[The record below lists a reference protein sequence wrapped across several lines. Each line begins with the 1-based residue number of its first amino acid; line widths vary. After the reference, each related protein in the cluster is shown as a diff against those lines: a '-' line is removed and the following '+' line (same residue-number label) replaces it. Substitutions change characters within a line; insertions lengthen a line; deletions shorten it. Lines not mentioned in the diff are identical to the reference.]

1 MWRSGLATY
10 CAVTLTLLVPT
21 PAFPHHPYSEYDPKA
36 APQIGIAL
44 SGGGLRAAA
53 FSHGVMLEL
62 RKLCL
67 IRPQEHSSASL
78 DQDNIEDT
86 YPLYSLHY
94 IEDTAHSDDHRA
106 NPCGRDGG
114 ASFLD
119 NVHFLSG
126 VSGGAITA
134 AYYKTH
140 PNQLTEFGQKLKDAR
155 LAWKLFTGEK
165 TTPIW
170 RPPLMLFA
178 STLDTLFQTFKLPL
192 FPIPE
197 IEVAPFATMALY
209 DGLFESEQLA
219 KVYSDLFLD
228 NTTFGELNHPTKS
241 GPTLAGAIFQNGG
254 KVEKGIGQANL
265 LINATDIANGRILTF
280 DKETFACLGNVDDF
294 RKLQLSVAVAA
305 SSTLPGVF
313 SPLHLKPYLATTD
326 SMRIPTPCPLI
337 LGDQVRSPVLVDG
350 GVSDNLGVTGLLR
363 AIFERK
369 NTNGF
374 QEDDQRITSGQALE
388 ILESEEHKITR
399 ALLSS
404 KDIKGLTTVQG
415 ANPKSQ
421 KTFLLVVNA
430 GVTTTSSLPK
440 LAGHLDNS
448 FDVLIRDRTD
458 LSRVIAQR
466 MLRNFGFGVVE
477 LNMRDLVKSNRV
489 VSRVVK
495 LAMANHR
502 TSKIT
507 DEPVRQIAQTFDFTE
522 MERKVLDDLNQIGFL
537 PSKDEID
544 TLILAGRAVVA
555 EMSGS
560 IKQEYEKLVDKNYSA
575 SCDNILNPDR
585 HYCWPS
591 SFETPHLAA
600 NKVGVLL
607 DILTRTSEDFSR
619 KVSENRSNQLTQTK
633 SNLLDLYLD
642 ESRALEDLMELL
654 VTPDPKP
661 NSTKERLPTQGWK
674 TIQACLIVR
683 DIKYASLRKGEPA
696 ENIPVCTLKAL
707 EKTGQDKLVL
717 QAAPAW
723 LQNFPVIGVKSAEND
738 NPKVQE
744 ALDKYVSNLL
754 NPNELLPDFT
764 KTHEIAVGWA
774 DDVIDHMLKVPK
786 GKVSEIRDRS
796 PTYYALL
803 SRFLMLRNRFNEGF
817 HCLYTGALEFPYDP
831 ELSYLLGYY
840 AIHLNR
846 DFQGGLKHL
855 ASATEKAGVNQQQI
869 DLLPRDNSLN
879 ETDRTTLRSWFTR
892 AADRYALRSARY
904 TALSSSPL
912 KGRSEFVSNEAV
924 DTWLN
929 QTFPDGHGGNDLSTL
944 LRFAEQSK
952 PVPQSAVSTVV
963 CRVQKKLEK
972 ISLTDAKVAIK
983 GFLAAYGE
991 IECPKSQN
999 GNIYSASS
1007 LLAVDLSNATPCG
1020 DIHQE
1025 RLLATGTEIPSR
1037 LTACQQFRKTQ
1048 LAIREILAPST
1059 AITYARAQAR
1069 KLYESHP
1076 DTDSSYPPYLWERA
1090 DVSGL
1095 IVLLD
1100 AIQKECPQR
1109 DEDVRTAQRL
1119 FHVANTSIE
1128 KDGRLKNHAAFVKM
1142 RIRKLQNDAN
1152 ELSCG
1157 KRYPD

>member
-1 MWRSGLATY
+1 MWRAHLATY
-10 CAVTLTLLVPT
+10 CAFALTLLFPIA
-21 PAFPHHPYSEYDPKA
+21 AFPHHPYSEYDPKA

-67 IRPQEHSSASL
+67 IRPQEQSSASL
-78 DQDNIEDT
+78 DQDNIEDAS
-86 YPLYSLHY
+86 PLYSLHY
-94 IEDTAHSDDHRA
+94 IEDTEHADDHLA

-140 PNQLTEFGQKLKDAR
+140 PDQLAEFGQKLKDAR
-155 LAWKLFTGEK
+155 IAWKLFTGEK

-178 STLDTLFQTFKLPL
+178 SMLDTLFQTFKLPL

-219 KVYSDLFLD
+219 KVYSDLFLS
-228 NTTFGELNHPTKS
+228 NTTFGELEHPTKS
-241 GPTLAGAIFQNGG
+241 GPTLAGAIFRNGG
-254 KVEKGIGQANL
+254 KEGKGIGQANL

-280 DKETFACLGNVDDF
+280 DKGTFACLGNVDDF

-313 SPLHLKPYLATTD
+313 SPLHLKSYLTKTD
-326 SMRIPTPCPLI
+326 SMRIPTSCPLI

-369 NTNGF
+369 NTNGV
-374 QEDDQRITSGQALE
+374 QKDDRSITSGGTLE

-404 KDIKGLTTVQG
+404 KDTKSLTTVQRE
-415 ANPKSQ
+415 NPKSQ

-502 TSKIT
+502 SSKLT

-555 EMSGS
+555 EMSGL
-560 IKQEYEKLVDKNYSA
+560 IKQEYETLADKNYSA
-575 SCDNILNPDR
+575 SCESIINSDR

-607 DILTRTSEDFSR
+607 DVLTKESEAFS
-619 KVSENRSNQLTQTK
+619 KATSENRSNQLAQIK
-633 SNLLDLYLD
+633 SNLTELYLNESWALDLPQ
-642 ESRALEDLMELL
+642 ETSIA
-654 VTPDPKP
+654 TPF
-661 NSTKERLPTQGWK
+661 L
-674 TIQACLIVR
+674 ACR
-683 DIKYASLRKGEPA
+683 FK
-696 ENIPVCTLKAL
+696 
-707 EKTGQDKLVL
+707 QDKLVAEAL
-717 QAAPAW
+717 SMTNVENIPSCTESEGAMDTDEEMKKLLEAAPAW
-723 LQNFPVIGVKSAEND
+723 LRDA
-738 NPKVQE
+738 PKPTSDIQDDVQ
-744 ALDKYVSNLL
+744 KYASNLL
-754 NPNELLPDFT
+754 DPDVSSLDLE
-764 KTHEIAVGWA
+764 KVATHFNKWVS
-774 DDVIDHMLKVPK
+774 DVIKHMLKDENKPP
-786 GKVSEIRDRS
+786 S
-796 PTYYALL
+796 PMYYY
-803 SRFLMLRNRFNEGF
+803 FLARYSMLQKQFDDGF
-817 HCLYTGALEFPYDP
+817 HYLYKGLNEFPDNFN
-831 ELSYLLGYY
+831 LSYLLGYY
-840 AIHLNR
+840 SIYLHR
-846 DFQGGLKHL
+846 DFQGGLGHL
-855 ASATEKAGVNQQQI
+855 ASAKKKAESKQLQV
-869 DLLPRDNSLN
+869 DLIKPDVLEDKSP
-879 ETDRTTLRSWFTR
+879 LRKRFSR
-892 AADRYALRSARY
+892 AVDRYTLLHAKY
-904 TALSSSPL
+904 TALSPIPL
-912 KGRSEFVSNEAV
+912 KGRSEFTSDEEV
-924 DTWLN
+924 DSWLDR
-929 QTFPDGHGGNDLSTL
+929 TFPDGHGGNDPATL
-944 LRFAEQSK
+944 LQLVQQSRPTSGSVVAGPYCRIQETLK
-952 PVPQSAVSTVV
+952 TPLLKEDVRDALQAFLNQYGDFECPNGNDMNDHNQPSLNNINILQGAPCGNTTDEKYSFMSADTLKRRDA
-963 CRVQKKLEK
+963 CR
-972 ISLTDAKVAIK
+972 SFAKVRNAVR
-983 GFLAAYGE
+983 E
-991 IECPKSQN
+991 
-999 GNIYSASS
+999 
-1007 LLAVDLSNATPCG
+1007 LLAYKNA
-1020 DIHQE
+1020 
-1025 RLLATGTEIPSR
+1025 S
-1037 LTACQQFRKTQ
+1037 F
-1048 LAIREILAPST
+1048 
-1059 AITYARAQAR
+1059 YARAQAR
-1069 KLYESHP
+1069 RLYESASE
-1076 DTDSSYPPYLWERA
+1076 DQMQSSPARWERA
-1090 DVSGL
+1090 DVYGL
-1095 IVLLD
+1095 IVLID
-1100 AIQKECPQR
+1100 AAQQACPQR
-1109 DEDVRTAQRL
+1109 NNDVRTALRLFQVARAAVGDDPRLKEPKYGTYVKKRIQRL
-1119 FHVANTSIE
+1119 SDITEELACT
-1128 KDGRLKNHAAFVKM
+1128 KDV
-1142 RIRKLQNDAN
+1142 D
-1152 ELSCG
+1152 
-1157 KRYPD
+1157 